1 MGMVSVAVELATG
14 MPESWQR
21 RQVGGNKNEYGIDL
35 LTHVGALCEAVP
47 REAAHARKRPREA
60 SGTRAGA
67 DASSGAGPGARR
79 PVLEAPG
86 LLRRLRRTPGQVRDV
101 ARPLSGRPAG
111 DDRLRG
117 VRLQSPD
124 LLPVAR
130 SVGAPRAYRPARCTS
145 RSGWP
150 PHLHTSGGRLSPCSA
165 RRRADVVDPGLAGP
179 PRTHARG
186 PSASADRG
194 ASPARWSTKKKNAAE
209 R

>member
-150 PHLHTSGGRLSPCSA
+150 PHLHTSGGRLSPCAEPTLSIPA
-165 RRRADVVDPGLAGP
+165 LLDRLERTHGVRLHRRTVERVLRAGP
-179 PRTHARG
+179 R
-186 PSASADRG
+186 
-194 ASPARWSTKKKNAAE
+194 KKNAAE